1 MLIVVVVVTVV
12 VVVVVAAI
20 VIVGIIVDAL
30 CPNFAFV
37 VVFLSSLT
45 SLCLVDNSFFY
56 TGLSS

>member
-1 MLIVVVVVTVV
+1 MLIVVVVVTV

-45 SLCLVDNSFFY
+45 SLCLVDNSLFY